1 MKERIDKER
10 LHLFAPRD
18 ILVTHVEVEG
28 IIFIE
33 KLKEAVKN
41 AVAKNE
47 ILNSRVV
54 IEKDGNAYYETQKFD
69 DNPNDMVRVLH
80 NVYWKDI
87 VSEQESIAF
96 DFDHGELL
104 RFYYLMNEDKQE
116 FLIIAHALAG
126 DGASHGFFLNDV
138 MRGLS
143 DMPVKAKP
151 LTRFQLS
158 SLPKESRLSFME
170 KMKLSSTLR
179 NWNKEGTDF
188 TEEEY
193 YQLHAKAWRNKK
205 TWIQY
210 ETFHKDALYRIA
222 LYAKNQQVTVNSVLL
237 TAFARASRE
246 LRTAVVVDAKGRQQE
261 TGLKPD
267 QIAMVLSLRGEYDG
281 MGDYEYTYPI
291 EYLYDDTLDFTQNV
305 KKLHSR
311 IHLDNSKEKY
321 RQLGLLGELPGELVD
336 SVQFQLNGRYVNPV
350 TETIMKRL
358 GMSEAPKGMAVTNL
372 VKVPLAS
379 RYGSLRLYNY
389 VFVPPVTA
397 NARRIIG
404 VTTFQGVLNLSFHA
418 MDDEFTPNS
427 RLFYQKSIAYLREL

>member
-1 MKERIDKER
+1 MNLLYKSTRDAEKTVTASQAILKGLADDGGLFVPVSIPKLPVSLGELKEMTYQEIAYTVMKE
-10 LHLFAPRD
+10 
-18 ILVTHVEVEG
+18 
-28 IIFIE
+28 
-33 KLKEAVKN
+33 
-41 AVAKNE
+41 
-47 ILNSRVV
+47 
-54 IEKDGNAYYETQKFD
+54 
-69 DNPNDMVRVLH
+69 
-80 NVYWKDI
+80 
-87 VSEQESIAF
+87 
-96 DFDHGELL
+96 
-104 RFYYLMNEDKQE
+104 
-116 FLIIAHALAG
+116 FL
-126 DGASHGFFLNDV
+126 
-138 MRGLS
+138 
-143 DMPVKAKP
+143 
-151 LTRFQLS
+151 
-158 SLPKESRLSFME
+158 
-170 KMKLSSTLR
+170 
-179 NWNKEGTDF
+179 TDF

-193 YQLHAKAWRNKK
+193 YQLHAQAWRNKK

-261 TGLKPD
+261 AGLKPD

-291 EYLYDDTLDFTQNV
+291 EYLYDDTLDFAQNV

-321 RQLGLLGELPGELVD
+321 QQLGLLGELPGELVD

-358 GMSEAPKGMAVTNL
+358 GMGEAPKGMAVTNL

-404 VTTFQGVLNLSFHA
+404 VTKFQGVMNLSFHA

>member
-41 AVAKNE
+41 AVARNE

-96 DFDHGELL
+96 DLDHGELL

-151 LTRFQLS
+151 LTRFQVKQS
-158 SLPKESRLSFME
+158 S
-170 KMKLSSTLR
+170 
-179 NWNKEGTDF
+179 
-188 TEEEY
+188 
-193 YQLHAKAWRNKK
+193 
-205 TWIQY
+205 
-210 ETFHKDALYRIA
+210 
-222 LYAKNQQVTVNSVLL
+222 
-237 TAFARASRE
+237 
-246 LRTAVVVDAKGRQQE
+246 KG
-261 TGLKPD
+261 K
-267 QIAMVLSLRGEYDG
+267 
-281 MGDYEYTYPI
+281 
-291 EYLYDDTLDFTQNV
+291 
-305 KKLHSR
+305 
-311 IHLDNSKEKY
+311 
-321 RQLGLLGELPGELVD
+321 
-336 SVQFQLNGRYVNPV
+336 
-350 TETIMKRL
+350 
-358 GMSEAPKGMAVTNL
+358 
-372 VKVPLAS
+372 
-379 RYGSLRLYNY
+379 
-389 VFVPPVTA
+389 
-397 NARRIIG
+397 
-404 VTTFQGVLNLSFHA
+404 
-418 MDDEFTPNS
+418 
-427 RLFYQKSIAYLREL
+427 

>member
-41 AVAKNE
+41 AVARNE

-96 DFDHGELL
+96 DLDHGELL

-151 LTRFQLS
+151 LIRFQLS
-158 SLPKESRLSFME
+158 SLPKESRLE
-170 KMKLSSTLR
+170 
-179 NWNKEGTDF
+179 
-188 TEEEY
+188 
-193 YQLHAKAWRNKK
+193 
-205 TWIQY
+205 IQQPVG
-210 ETFHKDALYRIA
+210 KP
-222 LYAKNQQVTVNSVLL
+222 VLQ
-237 TAFARASRE
+237 
-246 LRTAVVVDAKGRQQE
+246 K
-261 TGLKPD
+261 
-267 QIAMVLSLRGEYDG
+267 
-281 MGDYEYTYPI
+281 
-291 EYLYDDTLDFTQNV
+291 
-305 KKLHSR
+305 
-311 IHLDNSKEKY
+311 
-321 RQLGLLGELPGELVD
+321 
-336 SVQFQLNGRYVNPV
+336 
-350 TETIMKRL
+350 
-358 GMSEAPKGMAVTNL
+358 
-372 VKVPLAS
+372 
-379 RYGSLRLYNY
+379 
-389 VFVPPVTA
+389 
-397 NARRIIG
+397 
-404 VTTFQGVLNLSFHA
+404 
-418 MDDEFTPNS
+418 
-427 RLFYQKSIAYLREL
+427 KSIISCMPRHGEIKRRGFNMKPFIRMPYTVLPCMQRTSR

>member
-28 IIFIE
+28 IFFIE

-41 AVAKNE
+41 AVARNE

-96 DFDHGELL
+96 DLDHGELL

-138 MRGLS
+138 MRGLA

-193 YQLHAKAWRNKK
+193 YFNIDSYCCYARNDNYTAWNYRRWRN
-205 TWIQY
+205 
-210 ETFHKDALYRIA
+210 FCCL
-222 LYAKNQQVTVNSVLL
+222 
-237 TAFARASRE
+237 
-246 LRTAVVVDAKGRQQE
+246 
-261 TGLKPD
+261 
-267 QIAMVLSLRGEYDG
+267 
-281 MGDYEYTYPI
+281 
-291 EYLYDDTLDFTQNV
+291 
-305 KKLHSR
+305 
-311 IHLDNSKEKY
+311 
-321 RQLGLLGELPGELVD
+321 
-336 SVQFQLNGRYVNPV
+336 
-350 TETIMKRL
+350 
-358 GMSEAPKGMAVTNL
+358 
-372 VKVPLAS
+372 
-379 RYGSLRLYNY
+379 
-389 VFVPPVTA
+389 
-397 NARRIIG
+397 
-404 VTTFQGVLNLSFHA
+404 
-418 MDDEFTPNS
+418 
-427 RLFYQKSIAYLREL
+427 